1 MSLAIIRA
9 STDGG
14 TVVKRLVQRIHHAL
28 PKGRPLPDDVWGRR
42 HRGILALLWLHVL
55 GIVCFGVAAGHGLT
69 HSLAEAAI
77 VASSALLAG
86 LANLGRTFRAVIA
99 SFGLVTA
106 SAVLVHLSGGYI
118 ELHFHF
124 FVMLIIIALYQEWLP
139 FLLAIGYVAIHHGLI
154 GTLAPT
160 SVYNHPA
167 AWAHP
172 WQWATIHAVFV
183 LAASI
188 ATIVNWRLIEA
199 AYARAE
205 DQQARARRL
214 HTLTRLNQLISAS
227 LDMDHLLRE
236 IAQAAAT
243 LMHAPLVGF
252 FIADEATHTLE
263 VRAFSDEA
271 IATDFPVG
279 QLRF

>member
-1 MSLAIIRA
+1 M
-9 STDGG
+9 
-14 TVVKRLVQRIHHAL
+14 LV
-28 PKGRPLPDDVWGRR
+28 
-42 HRGILALLWLHVL
+42 
-55 GIVCFGVAAGHGLT
+55 
-69 HSLAEAAI
+69 
-77 VASSALLAG
+77 
-86 LANLGRTFRAVIA
+86 
-99 SFGLVTA
+99 
-106 SAVLVHLSGGYI
+106 
-118 ELHFHF
+118 
-124 FVMLIIIALYQEWLP
+124 IIALYQEWTP
-139 FLLAIGYVAIHHGLI
+139 FLLAIGYVAIHHGLV

-252 FIADEATHTLE
+252 FIADEATHTWRFGRSRTRQSPPISPWGNYASARGPWGGWRGIGAPSTSPTSSPTAGTRPATGCTPMICT
-263 VRAFSDEA
+263 VFSGCRSYWR
-271 IATDFPVG
+271 IG
-279 QLRF
+279 SLRCSRSTAGSPSLLALRSRCS